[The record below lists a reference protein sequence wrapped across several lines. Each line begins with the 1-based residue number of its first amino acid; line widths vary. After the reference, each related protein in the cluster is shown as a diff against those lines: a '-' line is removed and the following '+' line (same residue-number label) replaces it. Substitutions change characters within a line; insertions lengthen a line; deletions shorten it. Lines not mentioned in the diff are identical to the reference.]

1 MINNRNDIPK
11 LFENLNIKIG
21 AELGV
26 AAGAYSRK
34 LNEAHSFDK
43 FFCIDK
49 WNDHHNLSEKKK
61 VENAFKDKSNIII
74 MHCTFSE
81 ALINFEDNFF
91 DFIYIDGYAHTGQD
105 DGKTL
110 KQWFPKLRKG
120 GMFAGHDYDEK
131 RWPKTFLNVNEF
143 LKNQLGYEI
152 NFTKEKTDPSW
163 YIIK

>member
-34 LNEAHSFDK
+34 LNEAYNFEK

-61 VENAFKDKSNIII
+61 VENAFKDKSNVII

-120 GMFAGHDYDEK
+120 GVFAGHDYDEK
-131 RWPKTFLNVNEF
+131 RWPKTFKNVNDF
-143 LKNQLGYEI
+143 LKNELGYEI
-152 NFTKEKTDPSW
+152 NFTKEKIDPSW